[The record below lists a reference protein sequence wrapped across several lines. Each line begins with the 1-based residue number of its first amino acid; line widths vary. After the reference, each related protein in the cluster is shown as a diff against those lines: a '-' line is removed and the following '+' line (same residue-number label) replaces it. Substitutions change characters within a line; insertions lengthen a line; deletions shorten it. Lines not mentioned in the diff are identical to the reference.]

1 MAPLTQPRP
10 TLADLEGLLDNAR
23 ATLDPQVGLRLALD
37 VAQQAL
43 GELTWR
49 AEIFSQVMADAA
61 QLATPLTGDELAVVI
76 AYSDQEILRLASD
89 DTADEDDMTDLDEAI
104 DAIADRVGQDV
115 MDAWSHHALAAAAR
129 LALIGQDNPQSSGGA
144 V

>member
-61 QLATPLTGDELAVVI
+61 QLREPMSRDELGVVS
-76 AYSDQEILRLASD
+76 AYAEQELASIGTD
-89 DTADEDDMTDLDEAI
+89 GDVADSGTDLDEAMTAI
-104 DAIADRVGQDV
+104 EERHGDAMER
-115 MDAWSHHALAAAAR
+115 WSTVALGAAAR
-129 LALIGQDNPQSSGGA
+129 LALIGQDNSQATGGA